1 MAKLDEQIKT
11 MAGYFAADCEADG
24 RLSLVLEVEHF
35 ITCSD
40 GRAADFAAVQ
50 AAMQDMQ
57 QQADAPIIV
66 DGTYMGYSGLAASV
80 TMGPACLGAGLP
92 PHHPRRGPA
101 PGAAHPG

>member
-11 MAGYFAADCEADG
+11 MAGYLAADCEADG

-50 AAMQDMQ
+50 AAVQDMQ

-80 TMGPACLGAGLP
+80 TMGSCVPALPDAG
-92 PHHPRRGPA
+92 R
-101 PGAAHPG
+101 AAGRAGHDGSV

>member
-1 MAKLDEQIKT
+1 MNKSRPWRAT
-11 MAGYFAADCEADG
+11 SRRDCEADG

-40 GRAADFAAVQ
+40 GRAANFAAVQ

-80 TMGPACLGAGLP
+80 TWGL
-92 PHHPRRGPA
+92 RASSGF
-101 PGAAHPG
+101 

>member
-80 TMGPACLGAGLP
+80 TVGPACQLCLTLGRAAGRAG
-92 PHHPRRGPA
+92 HDGSV
-101 PGAAHPG
+101 